1 MTRMNNSANTCGK
14 IVSLPLSRHNT
25 HNRANKSEDGFERHV
40 MTTKRVT
47 VLRAPSECP
56 APAPAPAGLSVS
68 RGLGSLVCTAL
79 SPVPSLTPLSLTADT
94 GTGPSQS
101 ADVDL

>member
-14 IVSLPLSRHNT
+14 ILSLPLSRHNT

-47 VLRAPSECP
+47 ELRAPSEC
-56 APAPAPAGLSVS
+56 PAPAPAGLSVS

-94 GTGPSQS
+94 GTGPSRS